1 MRQPPVIGS
10 EECRVCFSGGRSY
23 SALKLFDESFGFL
36 LQSRELLG
44 NLWKR
49 KMQGQEGQSLDC
61 VVLATNSL
69 TQQMVP

>member
-1 MRQPPVIGS
+1 MRQPPVTGS
-10 EECRVCFSGGRSY
+10 EECRVCFSEGRSY
-23 SALKLFDESFGFL
+23 SALELFDVSFGFL

-44 NLWKR
+44 NLWEK
-49 KMQGQEGQSLDC
+49 KMQGQEGQSLGC